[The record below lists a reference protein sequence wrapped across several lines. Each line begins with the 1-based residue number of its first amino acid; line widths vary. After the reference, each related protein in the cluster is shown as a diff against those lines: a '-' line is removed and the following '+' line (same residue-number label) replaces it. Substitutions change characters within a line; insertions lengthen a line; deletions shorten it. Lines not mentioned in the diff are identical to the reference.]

1 MTLVSQRTRTRF
13 TPRTTDGKAQDRDSF
28 PQPLQCFPFQSTDGR
43 GLKKARNK
51 NKNMNKDKNKDTNK
65 NNNTN
70 KNKNKQRQKL
80 GEERKAQDR
89 DNTNKN
95 KNKQRQKLGRKKGTA
110 RSVFQTVL
118 HLFWV
123 RPLGARRGVQAS

>member
-1 MTLVSQRTRTRF
+1 
-13 TPRTTDGKAQDRDSF
+13 
-28 PQPLQCFPFQSTDGR
+28 
-43 GLKKARNK
+43 
-51 NKNMNKDKNKDTNK
+51 MNKDKNKDTNK

-118 HLFWV
+118 HLF
-123 RPLGARRGVQAS
+123 LGAAAGGAQGGSSILSGFARLRGGRAPPRVWKIKLET